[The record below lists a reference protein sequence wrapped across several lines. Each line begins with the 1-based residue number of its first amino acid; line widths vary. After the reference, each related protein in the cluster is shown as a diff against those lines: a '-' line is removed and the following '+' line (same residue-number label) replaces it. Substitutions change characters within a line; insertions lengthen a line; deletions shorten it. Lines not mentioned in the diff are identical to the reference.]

1 MSDDPPLEPYVEK
14 NAKLLLRVF
23 VEHYPSGATATDLRL
38 RYETETGLRSA
49 SFYYALRWC
58 RQKQWIIGG
67 GRDQEYSLN
76 SNGSWKAALPFIEDG
91 QERDQLV
98 CAMELQA
105 EKIERLEIR
114 NRQLRSAKKAI
125 ASGETAGSTVATLV
139 QLMADTSLPPRRRL
153 QAAQLLLG
161 FKSPPDIQQHTKQF
175 LHSVFLD
182 KDAHVDHRLL
192 AAETL
197 RRAED
202 VKVSPAVERPDYTP
216 ARTDTAEEIAER
228 HAQQLKHIEEQARL
242 NAIELAEEQQ
252 RFASQRSRST

>member
-23 VEHYPSGATATDLRL
+23 VQHFPAGATATDLRL

-58 RQKQWIIGG
+58 REKQWIIGG

-76 SNGSWKAALPFIEDG
+76 SNGSWKAALPFIEDC

-139 QLMADTSLPPRRRL
+139 QLMADSSLTMRRRIS
-153 QAAQLLLG
+153 AAQLLLG
-161 FKSPPDIQQHTKQF
+161 FKSPPDVAQHTKEF
-175 LHSVFLD
+175 LHSIFSD
-182 KDAHVDHRLL
+182 QEMDIAHRLE
-192 AAETL
+192 AAELL

-202 VKVSPAVERPDYTP
+202 VRLAPSVERPTV
-216 ARTDTAEEIAER
+216 AVHIDTEEEEAER
-228 HAQQLKHIEEQARL
+228 RAEFIRKKEHCDRLAAEIER
-242 NAIELAEEQQ
+242 ELGPPY
-252 RFASQRSRST
+252 RTT